1 MILIIDNYDSFTYNL
16 VHLVAQ
22 HSLDYTVV
30 RNDEITLEQVR
41 DMNPSH
47 ILISP
52 GPGRPEDAG
61 ISEVLIRELGKET
74 PILGVCLGH
83 QAIGHVFGGTVGYAP
98 SLMHGKTSLIE
109 HDGKG
114 LFEDVP
120 QRFTATRYHS
130 LVVDEASLPDELE
143 ITATT
148 PDGVIMGLRH
158 RNYPIEGIQFHP
170 ESILTVEGPRLI
182 ANWLKGVNRETSI

>member
-1 MILIIDNYDSFTYNL
+1 M
-16 VHLVAQ
+16 
-22 HSLDYTVV
+22 
-30 RNDEITLEQVR
+30 
-41 DMNPSH
+41 
-47 ILISP
+47 
-52 GPGRPEDAG
+52 
-61 ISEVLIRELGKET
+61 GKQT

-109 HDGKG
+109 HDGMG

-120 QRFTATRYHS
+120 QSFTATRYHS

-143 ITATT
+143 ITART

-158 RNYPIEGIQFHP
+158 RKYPIEGIQFHP

-182 ANWLKGVNRETSI
+182 ANWLKDLKKEKNG